1 MATKTFDELKQLA
14 IQIRDEKTNKH
25 NTATRVGTEM
35 LEHLNK
41 LEQDYYDKTTINNR
55 TSEYNVSLNH
65 PTSGLSGSNKYDL
78 SSAIAQVPAELRID
92 GLTVSFL
99 NESGDTEKW
108 EFSGGSWAIGGFSQV
123 GAKKI
128 DKLNYLTKV
137 YSYNKL
143 DKNSVHD
150 GFSLNNSG
158 EEISMEN
165 RSTTEMILLNGNKVI
180 RFSVLNEVSD
190 AYIKTAF
197 FDKYGIY
204 ISTVEGNR
212 IDSLPENAYFF
223 KATMPYSLSKYKD
236 ESWIY
241 LDDLEQNYIPY
252 GYTRSDAII
261 ENPDWSE
268 TDTAK
273 QSYIKNKPNVAT
285 KSDLAIYDSI
295 IFEQLENPAPVQNK
309 RFSPTTGNLL
319 NNVGENFAAVGP
331 VKVKSNKIHFKGTT
345 WNQYGACW
353 AFDAEGNPLEKF
365 AYVESQQANKWD
377 EDITLPEETE
387 SIGLSLYDGN
397 HEFLYELYYTEKI
410 EKDIEQEQSDWD
422 ETNEGKP
429 SFIKNKPTITT
440 IYMPYENEKLCSV
453 GDSLVYLA
461 KWQQEL
467 IKLTKMTWD
476 SNENGQGVG
485 YVQVKGSGTKYL
497 TNDETLTKGDDG
509 FWYDSSQNKYRKA
522 YPTAVGG
529 TKIMPIAENS
539 IYKRCFD
546 VVFYNPGIIILWGGQ
561 NDYAGVRSTA
571 KSNGG
576 VFKENDIYYNLWNE
590 EDDEEIY
597 EGEQNSIVG
606 FSTETG
612 ISDVTFRAAYRGI
625 LKRLVTDNPTARII
639 CLSMQKQILATSVD
653 TNIFSTFQDDIKGKM
668 NQVIQEAASLFGCQY
683 IDIYNNAGGRQYKW
697 KELYTDGVHQTD
709 LLGKRTAQYIFS
721 QL

>member
-1 MATKTFDELKQLA
+1 MATKTFEELKQLA
-14 IQIRDEKTNKH
+14 IQIRDEKTNKQ
-25 NTATRVGTEM
+25 NTATRVGTAM
-35 LEHLNK
+35 LEHINK

-55 TSEYNVSLNH
+55 TSEYNVSINH
-65 PTSGLSGSNKYDL
+65 PTSGISSSNKYDL
-78 SSAIAQVPAELRID
+78 SSAIVQVPAELRTG
-92 GLTVSFL
+92 GLTISFL

-108 EFSGGSWAIGGFSQV
+108 EFGGGSWAIGGFSQV

-252 GYTRSDAII
+252 GYTRSDYII
-261 ENPDWSE
+261 ENPDWE
-268 TDTAK
+268 EDNTTK
-273 QSYIKNKPNVAT
+273 QSYIKNKPDVAT
-285 KSDLAIYDSI
+285 QNDLKKYNDIL
-295 IFEQLENPAPVQNK
+295 FEQLENPKPTQNQ
-309 RFSPTTGNLL
+309 RFSPTTGNLQ
-319 NNVGENFAAVGP
+319 NNVGLNFAL
-331 VKVKSNKIHFKGTT
+331 VKTKVVSNKIHFKGTT

-353 AFDAEGNPLEKF
+353 AFDVEGNPIEKF
-365 AYVESQQANKWD
+365 AYVEGQTAKNWD
-377 EDITLPEETE
+377 EDFILPENTD

-397 HEFLYELYYTEKI
+397 QIFSYELYYTEFI
-410 EKDIEQEQSDWD
+410 PKDFTKSQSDWN
-422 ETNEGKP
+422 ETDSENP
-429 SFIKNKPTITT
+429 SYIKNKPNIP
-440 IYMPYENEKLCSV
+440 IIKLPYQDEKMCSL
-453 GDSLVYLA
+453 GDSLSYLA
-461 KWQQEL
+461 KWQPEL
-467 IKLTKMTWD
+467 TLLSKMIWNSD
-476 SNENGQGVG
+476 ENSKGVG
-485 YVQVKGSGTKYL
+485 YVQIEGSGTPYL
-497 TNDETLTKGDDG
+497 QNDETLTGEDG
-509 FWYDSSQNKYRKA
+509 FWYDVNRNKYRKA

-539 IYKRCFD
+539 IYKRCIDIVYYSPD
-546 VVFYNPGIIILWGGQ
+546 VIIVWGGQ
-561 NDYAGVRSTA
+561 NDYAGVRNTA
-571 KSNGG
+571 KGNGG
-576 VFKENDIYYNLWNE
+576 VFKESDIYYNLWNL
-590 EDDEEIY
+590 EDNDEIY
-597 EGEQNSIVG
+597 EGDPNTILT

-612 ISDVTFRAAYRGI
+612 ISEVTFRAAYRGV
-625 LKRLVTDNPTARII
+625 LKRLVTDNPQAKII
-639 CLSMQKQILATSVD
+639 CLSMQKQILSTNVD
-653 TNIFSTFQDDIKGKM
+653 TNVFSNFQDDVKGKM
-668 NQVIQEAASLFGCQY
+668 NEVIKEAASLFGAQY